1 MAKVRKVRLVLL
13 VPPPLLERFTTL
25 AERFGFSR
33 NEVCGRALETG
44 YPATVAWCRRTA
56 TAHLGEV
63 LESRFPSQ
71 PVPRTVIPVPQPRG
85 ESAVD
90 AVRALEA
97 DLMEYSKLLLSRSPK
112 LATDTFVAMVSAQ
125 AAVLGFPPPDIEPL
139 VDRIVAALYSRP
151 GPGDSGDPDASP
163 SSAAPAAAA
172 DELPELD
179 PNAPDI
185 HLD

>member
-44 YPATVAWCRRTA
+44 YPATLAWCRRTA

-71 PVPRTVIPVPQPRG
+71 PVPRPVIPVPQLRG

-97 DLMEYSKLLLSRSPK
+97 DLMEYSTLLLSRSPK
-112 LATDTFVAMVSAQ
+112 LETDTFVAMVSAQ
-125 AAVLGFPPPDIEPL
+125 AGLVGFPPSDIDPV
-139 VDRIVAALYSRP
+139 VDRIVGALYPRQD
-151 GPGDSGDPDASP
+151 PGDSGHPDASRA
-163 SSAAPAAAA
+163 SAAPSAAA